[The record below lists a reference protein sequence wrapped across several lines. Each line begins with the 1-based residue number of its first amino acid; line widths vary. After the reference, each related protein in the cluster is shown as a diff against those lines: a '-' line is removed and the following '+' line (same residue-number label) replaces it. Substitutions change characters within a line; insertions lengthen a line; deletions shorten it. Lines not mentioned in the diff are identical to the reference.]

1 MGLHVTSEWTVV
13 RTLTPLVRRYAP
25 TVVMLVVLGTAA
37 ALLEGVSLGLCIPLF
52 RSLDDPGSTA
62 AVGGRLGALLDAPFA
77 DLAPDARLRA
87 VLLVI
92 FGLVVLRNLFV
103 LAQGAQLA

>member
-25 TVVMLVVLGTAA
+25 TVATLVVLGTAA

-52 RSLDDPGSTA
+52 RSLDDPGSAA
-62 AVGGRLGALLDAPFA
+62 AVGGRLGALLDAPFVG
-77 DLAPDARLRA
+77 LAPDVRLRA

-92 FGLVVLRNLFV
+92 FAMVVVRNVLVLVH
-103 LAQGAQLA
+103 GALTA